1 MVVEGPF
8 YTPENREA
16 ADTYIRKQIA
26 AHEKIICYYK
36 RRRNALTVACR
47 FPPEILAIIFEEV
60 KHLQIMKDLEGWSWV
75 PNVSHVC
82 SHWREVALA
91 SCKLWSDLPVDSK
104 KWAREMIRRSGKV
117 PLTVRFNDGRRTN
130 KRKRVLSALNEIL
143 TSYLHRIKHLV
154 FHSHPLSRTFRDDYH
169 SYDAELREC
178 VAHLRHHAPTMETL
192 DISFSCER
200 NDSLPKE
207 LFLPQLRHLKLVYC
221 GIPQDIKLSGFKNL
235 QSIYIQCG
243 SSGNQP
249 LTMSFMVALLRQTP
263 LLKHLTLRN
272 LVENFVDLKSLGIPP
287 PRSHTYLEHLETLD
301 VQSDMP
307 SCVFLVA
314 HIVSLPKIRT
324 SRVVFQ
330 HTSQPFHLFQQI
342 LEKLDENTTGS
353 ISKLH
358 FHTAESIDFYKST
371 NTASTSKMSVTHAKR
386 TLSYRS
392 QRHVVFET
400 VDPVLSSLRL
410 DQLQSLHVDIRIH
423 IEAWTFFGEL
433 AHLKELQVN
442 SNESAL
448 LAALSLKVNQR
459 DGASA
464 CLSFVALRTLSI
476 SNWHVTRSDTAS
488 EKILMESLIACL
500 SLRRKSGSTLDRL
513 QMDHCTGTKRRT
525 NEEIWSRLE
534 SCVSEVIIT
543 NPLEDYC
550 DSHHDGIDIDELNII

>member
-1 MVVEGPF
+1 PSFSDFKAEGPF
-8 YTPENREA
+8 YTPANREA
-16 ADTYIRKQIA
+16 ADTYIQKQIA

-60 KHLQIMKDLEGWSWV
+60 KQMQILEGLEGWIWV

-104 KWAREMIRRSGKV
+104 KWAREMIRRSSKV
-117 PLTVRFNDGRRTN
+117 PLTVRFEGRRTT
-130 KRKRVLSALNEIL
+130 KGKRVLGALNEIL
-143 TSYLHRIKHLV
+143 TSTSY
-154 FHSHPLSRTFRDDYH
+154 DDY
-169 SYDAELREC
+169 YTYNAELREC
-178 VAHLRHHAPTMETL
+178 LAHLRHHAPTMETL
-192 DISFSCER
+192 DIRFSRER

-221 GIPQDIKLSGFKNL
+221 GISRDIKLSGFKNL
-235 QSIYIQCG
+235 QSIYIECG

-263 LLKHLTLRN
+263 LLKYLTLRN
-272 LVENFVDLKSLGIPP
+272 LVENFVDFKSLGIPP
-287 PRSHTYLEHLETLD
+287 PRSHIYLEHLETLD
-301 VQSDMP
+301 VHSDMP

-330 HTSQPFHLFQQI
+330 HTSQPSHLFQQI
-342 LEKLDENTTGS
+342 LEKLDENSTGS

-358 FHTAESIDFYKST
+358 FHTESIDFYKST
-371 NTASTSKMSVTHAKR
+371 NTASTSKMSVSPNAKR
-386 TLSYRS
+386 TTSYGS
-392 QRHVVFET
+392 QRHANAVFEA

-423 IEAWTFFGEL
+423 IEAWSFFGEL
-433 AHLKELQVN
+433 AHLKDLRVN

-448 LAALSLKVNQR
+448 LVALSPKVAQR
-459 DGASA
+459 AGISA

-476 SNWHVTRSDTAS
+476 CNWHVTRSDTTS
-488 EKILMESLIACL
+488 EKILMESLVACL
-500 SLRRKSGSTLDRL
+500 CLRRKSGSTLDRL

-534 SCVSEVIIT
+534 SCISEVVIT

-550 DSHHDGIDIDELNII
+550 DFHHDGIDIDELNII